1 MDASRLNDALREA
14 FDSSAADSRVVVR
27 QATDLDAAGNAEADR
42 GVALSVDDIVTQLQD
57 APADSDLVDRWN
69 WWMGSLDVAY
79 GGYWQF
85 TVQAR
90 ADDTAVDS

>member
-1 MDASRLNDALREA
+1 MDASRLNDALHDA
-14 FDSSAADSRVVVR
+14 FDSSAADRRVVVR

-57 APADSDLVDRWN
+57 APEDSDLADRWN
-69 WWMGSLDVAY
+69 WWMGSLDIAY

-90 ADDTAVDS
+90 ADDPELDT